1 MHKSATLLAACLTCL
16 ATLSAAQDAVT
27 FYGASLKPAP
37 SDQPSELNK
46 LDPEELVNAIA
57 PLGGKINSASAVGID
72 VSGRTIYV
80 GVHEYSVTI
89 STASGQ
95 LTTVTLPTPTS
106 EAGSPSS
113 LSKTGLKL
121 TERDPVT
128 LFARPTGFYYRKY
141 GVTVSNNQE
150 IYEGTLNYFCE
161 HDVEQNSAVDDAIV
175 VCRKELVGEG
185 RMGMSSVPRTEIEA
199 TTVGNAVPIAT
210 ITNAPDGADLPT
222 LGLGPSGFSTI
233 IQQEPTDESGDAKAK
248 GMGLFGLVV
257 SSLALLVYH
266 VL

>member
-1 MHKSATLLAACLTCL
+1 MYKSATLVAVSLACL

-27 FYGASLKPAP
+27 FYGPSLKPAP
-37 SDQPSELNK
+37 SDQPSEVNK
-46 LDPEELVNAIA
+46 LDPGELVNAIA

-80 GVHEYSVTI
+80 GVHEYSVTL

-106 EAGSPSS
+106 EA
-113 LSKTGLKL
+113 
-121 TERDPVT
+121 VT

-141 GVTVSNNQE
+141 GVTVSNNQG

-161 HDVEQNSAVDDAIV
+161 HDVEQNTSVEDAIV

-185 RMGMSSVPRTEIEA
+185 RTGTSSVPRTEIEA

-222 LGLGPSGFSTI
+222 LNLGPSGFSTI